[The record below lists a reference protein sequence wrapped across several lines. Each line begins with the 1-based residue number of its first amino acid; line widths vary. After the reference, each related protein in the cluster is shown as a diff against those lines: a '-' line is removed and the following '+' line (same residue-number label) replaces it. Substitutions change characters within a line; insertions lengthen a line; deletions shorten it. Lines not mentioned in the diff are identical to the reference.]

1 MVSILTKFKV
11 DMKFSLRYIMLFF
24 LLGSAVILPA
34 QKIAGTWEGKMDGEF
49 IQINIDQKG
58 NQLCGYTYDYE
69 LMNRASHCIAT
80 FDGYYDPENKLF
92 FIAGKRFIEN
102 SGSHVRMRMMLAFAK
117 EDGRT
122 ILIGQ
127 VSTEIAGG
135 FMQGRVDMKLS
146 RVSARP
152 QQLGGIVEPCFPK
165 PPRPAVKVPA
175 TKPPTVKPPAATAK
189 PIPSKPTPDV
199 NKPVSPP
206 VVKKLPPRPLPA
218 PPKKPK
224 PLAIDSSLP
233 TILKPSRKATALPNK
248 EIVQSMKLRKKS
260 EQNRLEVNV
269 KKINLKVYD
278 NGVVDN
284 DTVSIFY
291 NGQLLLSHQRLSE
304 TALEFDIELKDGVE
318 RHEIIMYAEN
328 LGGIPPNTA
337 LIVVTAG
344 DKRYELRSKA
354 SLEENA
360 VLIITYK
367 PKSF

>member
-1 MVSILTKFKV
+1 
-11 DMKFSLRYIMLFF
+11 
-24 LLGSAVILPA
+24 
-34 QKIAGTWEGKMDGEF
+34 MDQEF
-49 IQINIDQKG
+49 IQINIEQKA

-69 LMNRASHCIAT
+69 LMNRASHCVAT
-80 FDGYYDPENKLF
+80 FEGYYDPESRLY
-92 FIAGKRFIEN
+92 FIAGKKFIEN
-102 SGSHVRMRMMLAFAK
+102 SGSHVRMRMMLAFAI
-117 EDGRT
+117 EEGRT

-127 VSTEIAGG
+127 VTTEVAGG
-135 FMQGRVDMKLS
+135 FVQGRVDMKLS

-152 QQLGGIVEPCFPK
+152 QQLQGIMEPCFPK
-165 PPRPAVKVPA
+165 PPRPAVKQPIAKPSVVN
-175 TKPPTVKPPAATAK
+175 PPTATPK
-189 PIPSKPTPDV
+189 PIPSVQKPTVRQPQA
-199 NKPVSPP
+199 VSPP
-206 VVKKLPPRPLPA
+206 MDKNLPPRAVPS
-218 PPKKPK
+218 PPKTATTAPGNKNM
-224 PLAIDSSLP
+224 P
-233 TILKPSRKATALPNK
+233 TIVRTPQSSTVLPNK
-248 EIVQSMKLRKKS
+248 EIVQRMNLRKKS
-260 EQNRLEVNV
+260 EQNSLEVNV

-304 TALEFDIELKDGVE
+304 TALEFNIELKDDVE

-360 VLIITYK
+360 VLTITYK
-367 PKSF
+367 PKPF

>member
-1 MVSILTKFKV
+1 MKMATRFIIL
-11 DMKFSLRYIMLFF
+11 IMLLSNVSHSF
-24 LLGSAVILPA
+24 A
-34 QKIAGTWEGKMDGEF
+34 QKINGTWEGYMDQEF
-49 IQINIDQKG
+49 IQINIEQKA

-69 LMNRASHCIAT
+69 RINRASHCIAT
-80 FDGYYDPENKLF
+80 FDGYYDPESKLY
-92 FIAGKRFIEN
+92 FIAGKKFIEN
-102 SGSHVRMRMMLAFAK
+102 SGSHVRMRMMLAFAS
-117 EDGRT
+117 EEGRI

-127 VSTEIAGG
+127 VTTEVTGG
-135 FMQGRVDMKLS
+135 FMQGRVDMKLR

-152 QQLGGIVEPCFPK
+152 QQLQGIMEPCFPK
-165 PPRPAVKVPA
+165 PPRPAVKQPA
-175 TKPPTVKPPAATAK
+175 TKAPIVKSPVATPKPAPVDPMPVVK
-189 PIPSKPTPDV
+189 QPQ
-199 NKPVSPP
+199 PVSPP
-206 VVKKLPPRPLPA
+206 KVRNQPPQPLPA
-218 PPKKPK
+218 PKIKSAPAPR
-224 PLAIDSSLP
+224 DSSVP
-233 TILKPSRKATALPNK
+233 TIVRPLQSGLLIPNR
-248 EIVQSMKLRKKS
+248 EILQSMKLRKKS

-304 TALEFDIELKDGVE
+304 TAIEFEIELKDDVE

-360 VLIITYK
+360 VLTITYK